1 MELELRRQTVPS
13 FETILEET
21 VEQSVECDALLPD
34 YCPDIRRILKCTLT
48 PVPVG
53 KTITAGRLEVE
64 GLATLNILYIS
75 AGGEPARGEYKVP
88 FTRMLELHGEAEDPI
103 ITVGMLPGP
112 VSCRAVN
119 QRRLEIRG
127 SVVVLASVIS
137 CQGQQILASSEE
149 KTIQLRMAQQKGI
162 RLSGAFDREQR
173 LAKTTTLEGSAAPLT
188 RVLRCD
194 AAVSRREE
202 KWLDG
207 RLLITGEV
215 LAAAHC
221 ADQNGG
227 WQTAECTLP
236 FELTIDC
243 PEGADAEFDIRCRA
257 LAPTAEPMQDADGE
271 YRALEWGVT
280 ISVEGKIYRAYAL
293 DCCTDGYSTRYQ
305 SACKGRTLQT
315 VELVN
320 LCRESETRRETLPLP
335 EATGEVVALWAR
347 VEGCTAA
354 PEGDG
359 LLAEGRL
366 GLTLLTKMGDGEY
379 YSFDRT
385 MELQRQLPGGEDC
398 RWEAGLEC
406 RGCRWEQTGNE
417 LSLTCELVWQG
428 AICRTRRLAVL
439 EDITVDEAA
448 PKENRMP
455 RGLYIY
461 MAEEGE
467 SLNAENLC
475 KLYYELNQK
484 YFGEDMVSDPQIA
497 YEWARIP
504 HFYYNFYVYQYATS
518 FSAAVAIA
526 HGILEEGA
534 PAVERYKKFLSGGCS
549 MSPVDLLKQ
558 VGINM
563 EEPKPIQDALDV
575 FGKVLDEIET
585 LI

>member
-1 MELELRRQTVPS
+1 MASEEEVVRFIFNGANEMAELMYQLIKWALERREKGRDDGRRDPS
-13 FETILEET
+13 KISGRIAPEDAASFAADLAAAGIGAEYVAQADGGLVYSCDAKHFETLKALTKGYAAKYDAMHPESVDNVYYETLRDWRGCSLNECFEVAST
-21 VEQSVECDALLPD
+21 VEVAAVNKMRADLAAMGVYFEVARRPENLGYVVKFNAKDASMVERALCELDQAYGHPQSAQDVA
-34 YCPDIRRILKCTLT
+34 
-48 PVPVG
+48 
-53 KTITAGRLEVE
+53 
-64 GLATLNILYIS
+64 
-75 AGGEPARGEYKVP
+75 
-88 FTRMLELHGEAEDPI
+88 
-103 ITVGMLPGP
+103 
-112 VSCRAVN
+112 RAVAGYLPSPAEGVWK
-119 QRRLEIRG
+119 RE
-127 SVVVLASVIS
+127 
-137 CQGQQILASSEE
+137 
-149 KTIQLRMAQQKGI
+149 
-162 RLSGAFDREQR
+162 GARS
-173 LAKTTTLEGSAAPLT
+173 TLEARNAGQ
-188 RVLRCD
+188 D
-194 AAVSRREE
+194 
-202 KWLDG
+202 
-207 RLLITGEV
+207 EV

-467 SLNAENLC
+467 SLWEVARRYNTSE
-475 KLYYELNQK
+475 
-484 YFGEDMVSDPQIA
+484 
-497 YEWARIP
+497 ARIRED
-504 HFYYNFYVYQYATS
+504 N
-518 FSAAVAIA
+518 
-526 HGILEEGA
+526 GEMGECC
-534 PAVERYKKFLSGGCS
+534 PAGPLLI
-549 MSPVDLLKQ
+549 PV
-558 VGINM
+558 
-563 EEPKPIQDALDV
+563 
-575 FGKVLDEIET
+575 
-585 LI
+585 

>member
-127 SVVVLASVIS
+127 SVVVSASVIS
-137 CQGQQILASSEE
+137 CHGQQILAGSEE

-280 ISVEGKIYRAYAL
+280 ISADGKIYRAYAL

-335 EATGEVVALWAR
+335 EATSEVVALWAR

-467 SLNAENLC
+467 SLWEVARRYNTSE
-475 KLYYELNQK
+475 
-484 YFGEDMVSDPQIA
+484 
-497 YEWARIP
+497 ARIRED
-504 HFYYNFYVYQYATS
+504 N
-518 FSAAVAIA
+518 
-526 HGILEEGA
+526 GEMGECC
-534 PAVERYKKFLSGGCS
+534 PAGPLLL
-549 MSPVDLLKQ
+549 PV
-558 VGINM
+558 
-563 EEPKPIQDALDV
+563 
-575 FGKVLDEIET
+575 
-585 LI
+585 

>member
-21 VEQSVECDALLPD
+21 VEQPVECDALLPD
-34 YCPDIRRILKCTLT
+34 YCPDIRRILKCTLI

-127 SVVVLASVIS
+127 SVVVSASVIS
-137 CQGQQILASSEE
+137 CYGQQILAGSEE

-280 ISVEGKIYRAYAL
+280 ISVDGKIYRAYAL

-467 SLNAENLC
+467 SLWEVARRYNTSE
-475 KLYYELNQK
+475 
-484 YFGEDMVSDPQIA
+484 
-497 YEWARIP
+497 ARIRED
-504 HFYYNFYVYQYATS
+504 N
-518 FSAAVAIA
+518 
-526 HGILEEGA
+526 GEMGECC
-534 PAVERYKKFLSGGCS
+534 PAGPLLI
-549 MSPVDLLKQ
+549 PV
-558 VGINM
+558 
-563 EEPKPIQDALDV
+563 
-575 FGKVLDEIET
+575 
-585 LI
+585 

>member
-1 MELELRRQTVPS
+1 
-13 FETILEET
+13 
-21 VEQSVECDALLPD
+21 
-34 YCPDIRRILKCTLT
+34 
-48 PVPVG
+48 
-53 KTITAGRLEVE
+53 
-64 GLATLNILYIS
+64 
-75 AGGEPARGEYKVP
+75 
-88 FTRMLELHGEAEDPI
+88 MLELHGEAEDPI

-127 SVVVLASVIS
+127 SVAVSASVIS
-137 CQGQQILASSEE
+137 CHGQQILAGSEE

-439 EDITVDEAA
+439 EDITVDEEA

-467 SLNAENLC
+467 SLWEVARRYNTSE
-475 KLYYELNQK
+475 
-484 YFGEDMVSDPQIA
+484 
-497 YEWARIP
+497 ARIREDNGEMGECCP
-504 HFYYNFYVYQYATS
+504 AGLAADPGVSGEPRPGGGAGARERPGT
-518 FSAAVAIA
+518 AAPLKKIKGGAVARPA
-526 HGILEEGA
+526 GGRPRRRPA
-534 PAVERYKKFLSGGCS
+534 PGP
-549 MSPVDLLKQ
+549 MHP
-558 VGINM
+558 
-563 EEPKPIQDALDV
+563 
-575 FGKVLDEIET
+575 T
-585 LI
+585 

>member
-1 MELELRRQTVPS
+1 MVLRHKAAFLHAAHKYARPQHMQVRLRERHRQ
-13 FETILEET
+13 
-21 VEQSVECDALLPD
+21 QH
-34 YCPDIRRILKCTLT
+34 
-48 PVPVG
+48 
-53 KTITAGRLEVE
+53 TAAVHH
-64 GLATLNILYIS
+64 S
-75 AGGEPARGEYKVP
+75 
-88 FTRMLELHGEAEDPI
+88 
-103 ITVGMLPGP
+103 
-112 VSCRAVN
+112 RAVN

-127 SVVVLASVIS
+127 SVVVSASVIS
-137 CQGQQILASSEE
+137 CHGQQILAGSEE

-347 VEGCTAA
+347 VEGCTAV

-467 SLNAENLC
+467 SLWEVARRYNTSE
-475 KLYYELNQK
+475 
-484 YFGEDMVSDPQIA
+484 
-497 YEWARIP
+497 ARIRED
-504 HFYYNFYVYQYATS
+504 N
-518 FSAAVAIA
+518 
-526 HGILEEGA
+526 GEMGECC
-534 PAVERYKKFLSGGCS
+534 PAGPLLI
-549 MSPVDLLKQ
+549 PV
-558 VGINM
+558 
-563 EEPKPIQDALDV
+563 
-575 FGKVLDEIET
+575 
-585 LI
+585 

>member
-1 MELELRRQTVPS
+1 MT
-13 FETILEET
+13 
-21 VEQSVECDALLPD
+21 
-34 YCPDIRRILKCTLT
+34 
-48 PVPVG
+48 G
-53 KTITAGRLEVE
+53 
-64 GLATLNILYIS
+64 NS
-75 AGGEPARGEYKVP
+75 AWP
-88 FTRMLELHGEAEDPI
+88 
-103 ITVGMLPGP
+103 
-112 VSCRAVN
+112 
-119 QRRLEIRG
+119 
-127 SVVVLASVIS
+127 
-137 CQGQQILASSEE
+137 
-149 KTIQLRMAQQKGI
+149 
-162 RLSGAFDREQR
+162 
-173 LAKTTTLEGSAAPLT
+173 KTTTLEGSAAPLT

-280 ISVEGKIYRAYAL
+280 ISADGKIYRAYAL

-335 EATGEVVALWAR
+335 EATSEVVALWAR

-467 SLNAENLC
+467 SLWEVARRYNTSE
-475 KLYYELNQK
+475 
-484 YFGEDMVSDPQIA
+484 
-497 YEWARIP
+497 ARIREDNGEMGECCP
-504 HFYYNFYVYQYATS
+504 AGPLL
-518 FSAAVAIA
+518 I
-526 HGILEEGA
+526 
-534 PAVERYKKFLSGGCS
+534 PAVREPPGRSRRDAARGRGGQAGRRPAAPPPGSRPHAPNLRC
-549 MSPVDLLKQ
+549 KRR
-558 VGINM
+558 
-563 EEPKPIQDALDV
+563 E
-575 FGKVLDEIET
+575 
-585 LI
+585 

>member
-1 MELELRRQTVPS
+1 
-13 FETILEET
+13 
-21 VEQSVECDALLPD
+21 
-34 YCPDIRRILKCTLT
+34 
-48 PVPVG
+48 
-53 KTITAGRLEVE
+53 
-64 GLATLNILYIS
+64 
-75 AGGEPARGEYKVP
+75 
-88 FTRMLELHGEAEDPI
+88 
-103 ITVGMLPGP
+103 
-112 VSCRAVN
+112 
-119 QRRLEIRG
+119 
-127 SVVVLASVIS
+127 
-137 CQGQQILASSEE
+137 
-149 KTIQLRMAQQKGI
+149 
-162 RLSGAFDREQR
+162 
-173 LAKTTTLEGSAAPLT
+173 
-188 RVLRCD
+188 
-194 AAVSRREE
+194 
-202 KWLDG
+202 
-207 RLLITGEV
+207 
-215 LAAAHC
+215 
-221 ADQNGG
+221 
-227 WQTAECTLP
+227 
-236 FELTIDC
+236 
-243 PEGADAEFDIRCRA
+243 
-257 LAPTAEPMQDADGE
+257 MQDADGE

-280 ISVEGKIYRAYAL
+280 ISAEGKIYRAYAL

-467 SLNAENLC
+467 SLWEVARRYNTSE
-475 KLYYELNQK
+475 
-484 YFGEDMVSDPQIA
+484 
-497 YEWARIP
+497 ARIRED
-504 HFYYNFYVYQYATS
+504 N
-518 FSAAVAIA
+518 
-526 HGILEEGA
+526 GEMGECC
-534 PAVERYKKFLSGGCS
+534 PAGPLLI
-549 MSPVDLLKQ
+549 PV
-558 VGINM
+558 
-563 EEPKPIQDALDV
+563 
-575 FGKVLDEIET
+575 
-585 LI
+585 

>member
-1 MELELRRQTVPS
+1 MVDLRQGGEGDLRRAYPATP
-13 FETILEET
+13 
-21 VEQSVECDALLPD
+21 PD
-34 YCPDIRRILKCTLT
+34 GDDQRH
-48 PVPVG
+48 
-53 KTITAGRLEVE
+53 
-64 GLATLNILYIS
+64 NQ
-75 AGGEPARGEYKVP
+75 
-88 FTRMLELHGEAEDPI
+88 HG
-103 ITVGMLPGP
+103 
-112 VSCRAVN
+112 N
-119 QRRLEIRG
+119 QRLQVGAGAGATRTDPPDDG
-127 SVVVLASVIS
+127 
-137 CQGQQILASSEE
+137 QGA
-149 KTIQLRMAQQKGI
+149 QLRQQQLRI
-162 RLSGAFDREQR
+162 MPAEQR

-227 WQTAECTLP
+227 WQAAECTLP

-467 SLNAENLC
+467 SLWEVARRYNTSE
-475 KLYYELNQK
+475 
-484 YFGEDMVSDPQIA
+484 
-497 YEWARIP
+497 ARIRED
-504 HFYYNFYVYQYATS
+504 N
-518 FSAAVAIA
+518 
-526 HGILEEGA
+526 GEMGECC
-534 PAVERYKKFLSGGCS
+534 PAGPLLI
-549 MSPVDLLKQ
+549 PV
-558 VGINM
+558 
-563 EEPKPIQDALDV
+563 
-575 FGKVLDEIET
+575 
-585 LI
+585 

>member
-1 MELELRRQTVPS
+1 MPCCRITAPISAGSSSAPS
-13 FETILEET
+13 SQFRW
-21 VEQSVECDALLPD
+21 AKPLP
-34 YCPDIRRILKCTLT
+34 
-48 PVPVG
+48 
-53 KTITAGRLEVE
+53 AGRLEVE

-127 SVVVLASVIS
+127 SVVVSASVIS
-137 CQGQQILASSEE
+137 CHGQQILAGSEE

-280 ISVEGKIYRAYAL
+280 ISVDGKIYRAYAL

-417 LSLTCELVWQG
+417 LSLTCELVWAG
-428 AICRTRRLAVL
+428 GPS
-439 EDITVDEAA
+439 AA
-448 PKENRMP
+448 PGGWPSWRTLRWTKRPP
-455 RGLYIY
+455 RKTGCR
-461 MAEEGE
+461 EGFI
-467 SLNAENLC
+467 STWRKRAKACGRWPAATIPARRGSGRTTAKWANA
-475 KLYYELNQK
+475 
-484 YFGEDMVSDPQIA
+484 
-497 YEWARIP
+497 AR
-504 HFYYNFYVYQYATS
+504 
-518 FSAAVAIA
+518 
-526 HGILEEGA
+526 
-534 PAVERYKKFLSGGCS
+534 
-549 MSPVDLLKQ
+549 PV
-558 VGINM
+558 
-563 EEPKPIQDALDV
+563 PC
-575 FGKVLDEIET
+575 
-585 LI
+585 

>member
-21 VEQSVECDALLPD
+21 VEQPVECDALLPD

-127 SVVVLASVIS
+127 SVVVSASVIS
-137 CQGQQILASSEE
+137 CHGQQILAGSEE

-257 LAPTAEPMQDADGE
+257 LALTAEPMQDADGE

-305 SACKGRTLQT
+305 STCKGRTLQT

-347 VEGCTAA
+347 VEGCTAV

-467 SLNAENLC
+467 SLWEVARRYNTSE
-475 KLYYELNQK
+475 
-484 YFGEDMVSDPQIA
+484 
-497 YEWARIP
+497 ARIRED
-504 HFYYNFYVYQYATS
+504 N
-518 FSAAVAIA
+518 
-526 HGILEEGA
+526 GEMGECC
-534 PAVERYKKFLSGGCS
+534 PAGPLLI
-549 MSPVDLLKQ
+549 PV
-558 VGINM
+558 
-563 EEPKPIQDALDV
+563 
-575 FGKVLDEIET
+575 
-585 LI
+585 

>member
-21 VEQSVECDALLPD
+21 VEQPVECDALLPD

-53 KTITAGRLEVE
+53 KTITAGRLE
-64 GLATLNILYIS
+64 
-75 AGGEPARGEYKVP
+75 
-88 FTRMLELHGEAEDPI
+88 
-103 ITVGMLPGP
+103 
-112 VSCRAVN
+112 
-119 QRRLEIRG
+119 IRG
-127 SVVVLASVIS
+127 SVVVSASVIS
-137 CQGQQILASSEE
+137 CYGQQILAGSEE

-347 VEGCTAA
+347 VEGCTAV

-467 SLNAENLC
+467 SLWEVARRYNTSE
-475 KLYYELNQK
+475 
-484 YFGEDMVSDPQIA
+484 
-497 YEWARIP
+497 ARIRED
-504 HFYYNFYVYQYATS
+504 N
-518 FSAAVAIA
+518 
-526 HGILEEGA
+526 GEMGECC
-534 PAVERYKKFLSGGCS
+534 PAGPLLI
-549 MSPVDLLKQ
+549 PV
-558 VGINM
+558 
-563 EEPKPIQDALDV
+563 
-575 FGKVLDEIET
+575 
-585 LI
+585 